1 VWGDPQISISTAFLD
16 CNSIL
21 GAAHKNRHP
30 KKTVFIYLGGEGFEG
45 HLFKKSVD
53 LEKSKLTILSEKNS

>member
-1 VWGDPQISISTAFLD
+1 MSQKGNFEYYKEPPTKIDT
-16 CNSIL
+16 
-21 GAAHKNRHP
+21 P